1 LDVGLTPITPAN
13 FLLRNHR
20 GGEDPHRVVVPVT
33 EEGVLIDFQ
42 AKGLAMSDVSNAPL
56 QRTEDCP
63 TKLKDSAFIR
73 KDKLSISMN
82 GIVT

>member
-1 LDVGLTPITPAN
+1 VQSL
-13 FLLRNHR
+13 FLLRHR

-33 EEGVLIDFQ
+33 EESVLTDLQ
-42 AKGLAMSDVSNAPL
+42 AKELAMSYCL
-56 QRTEDCP
+56 

-73 KDKLSISMN
+73 KDKSFISMN